1 MIKVVDHLFSL
12 KEVLMQISLNRKC
25 LVFLACLALNTTAFA
40 QGTKKTAAGTA
51 VTVNGVAIS
60 DKALDQIIKSI
71 VAQGQVDTPELRK
84 TILDEL
90 IARELFVQESTK
102 LGLDKTPEA
111 KEQFA
116 QIHQN
121 FLMDLLVNNYL
132 KSHPITESDM
142 RAEYDRQ
149 IAAIGDS
156 QEYNLKQI
164 VVPTETDA
172 KAIIASLKKGENF
185 ESLAKDKS
193 IDPSKSQGGNLGWVL
208 SKQIIP
214 AISNVIAN
222 MSKGGVSSS
231 PIQTAAGWHVVKVE
245 DVRPFKAPSF
255 DESKQRLQ
263 QALLQ
268 NKRLELLKSLKD
280 SAKIVQ

>member
-1 MIKVVDHLFSL
+1 MHASL
-12 KEVLMQISLNRKC
+12 KKKYAVLMVGLAMSSL
-25 LVFLACLALNTTAFA
+25 AFA
-40 QGTKKTAAGTA
+40 QGPKKVPAGAAA
-51 VTVNGVAIS
+51 TVNGVAIS
-60 DKALDQIIKSI
+60 DKALEKIIKSI
-71 VAQGQVDTPELRK
+71 ATQGQADTPELRK

-111 KEQFA
+111 QEQLA
-116 QIHQN
+116 QIRQN

-132 KSHPITESDM
+132 KSHPITEADM

-149 IAAIGDS
+149 IALIGDS

-164 VVPTETDA
+164 VVTTEADA

-222 MSKGGVSSS
+222 MSKGSVSSS

-263 QALLQ
+263 QGLLQ

>member
-1 MIKVVDHLFSL
+1 MRIG
-12 KEVLMQISLNRKC
+12 LNKKC
-25 LVFLACLALNTTAFA
+25 LVLLVCLALSPMSIA
-40 QGTKKTAAGTA
+40 QGSKKLAAGA
-51 VTVNGVAIS
+51 VATVNGVAIS
-60 DKALDQIIKSI
+60 DKAFDEIIKSI
-71 VAQGQVDTPELRK
+71 VSQGQADTPELRK

-111 KEQFA
+111 KEQFS

-132 KSHPITESDM
+132 KSHPITDSDM
-142 RAEYDRQ
+142 RSEYDRQ
-149 IAAIGDS
+149 IAAIGDA
-156 QEYNLKQI
+156 QEYSLKQI
-164 VVPTETDA
+164 VVSTEADA
-172 KAIIASLKKGENF
+172 KAIIAALKKGDNF
-185 ESLAKDKS
+185 ESLARDKS

-214 AISNVIAN
+214 PIANVIAN
-222 MSKGGVSSS
+222 MNKGTVSSS
-231 PIQTAAGWHVVKVE
+231 PIQTSAGWHVVKVE

-268 NKRLELLKSLKD
+268 NKRMELLKSLKE

>member
-25 LVFLACLALNTTAFA
+25 LVLLACLALNTTAFA

-172 KAIIASLKKGENF
+172 KAIIASLKKGDNF

-222 MSKGGVSSS
+222 MSKGSVSSS

>member
-1 MIKVVDHLFSL
+1 MQMFLSKKYL
-12 KEVLMQISLNRKC
+12 VL
-25 LVFLACLALNTTAFA
+25 LACLALCTTAFA
-40 QGTKKTAAGTA
+40 QGPKKAATGAA

-71 VAQGQVDTPELRK
+71 VAQGQADTPELRK

-90 IARELFVQESTK
+90 IARELFVQESAK

-132 KSHPITESDM
+132 KSNPITESDM
-142 RAEYDRQ
+142 RGEYDRQ

-172 KAIIASLKKGENF
+172 KAIIASLKKGDNF

-222 MSKGGVSSS
+222 MSKGSVSSS

>member
-1 MIKVVDHLFSL
+1 
-12 KEVLMQISLNRKC
+12 MQISLSRKC
-25 LVFLACLALNTTAFA
+25 LVLLACFALNTTAFA
-40 QGTKKTAAGTA
+40 QGTKKAAAGTA

-222 MSKGGVSSS
+222 MSKGSVSSS

-268 NKRLELLKSLKD
+268 NKRLELLKSLKE